1 MSWTSVAGSCFPVAG
16 GSGHCKPLSVFLLR
30 SVCQTHL
37 WCPLECAS
45 LIRPPRRHHE
55 PVTSLPLTALEF
67 KSLPLCVQHPRLRCS
82 SHKPFKFLFGLLRMS
97 TGPQCVLYVVPGPQ
111 EPGVLGAVC
120 LTPAFIQGLLL
131 WLLLSLQAPGVS
143 CALCLCPRAVPVLSP
158 CARPEAGILI
168 LRLEMSRSDSEPG
181 PLWLR
186 CGAAGSSAVSCCRLL
201 AFPGRHE
208 DSCGDHRHRTGLGH
222 SVSSG
227 SCADRAPPSPAK
239 HPSLPASF
247 LG

>member
-67 KSLPLCVQHPRLRCS
+67 KSPPLCVQHPRLRCS

-131 WLLLSLQAPGVS
+131 WLLLSLQTPGVP
-143 CALCLCPRAVPVLSP
+143 CALGLCPRAVPVCSARGWDPYSPFRNEPIRLGAWAALAQVRGSRVFSRQLLSP
-158 CARPEAGILI
+158 PGI
-168 LRLEMSRSDSEPG
+168 SEPSRRFLWG
-181 PLWLR
+181 PQAQNRPRAFCVLWVM
-186 CGAAGSSAVSCCRLL
+186 C
-201 AFPGRHE
+201 
-208 DSCGDHRHRTGLGH
+208 
-222 SVSSG
+222 
-227 SCADRAPPSPAK
+227 
-239 HPSLPASF
+239 
-247 LG
+247 